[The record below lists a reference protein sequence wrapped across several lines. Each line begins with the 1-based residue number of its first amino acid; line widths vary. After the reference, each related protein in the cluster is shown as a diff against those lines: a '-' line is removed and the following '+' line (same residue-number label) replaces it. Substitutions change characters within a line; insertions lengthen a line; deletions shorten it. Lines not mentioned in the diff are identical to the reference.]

1 VEALTFRILCFISL
15 RVRAVIPPT
24 HPPAARAFGSSGYEY
39 RISDCGR
46 LEQAANLSAIFHPH
60 RPAALA
66 PFYPFYSSFPEMAVY
81 RTGAGYVARGMLT
94 YARPPPLSQ
103 FTR

>member
-1 VEALTFRILCFISL
+1 VKRSHFVLYVLLA
-15 RVRAVIPPT
+15 RVRALIPR
-24 HPPAARAFGSSGYEY
+24 ARARAFGSSDYEY

-81 RTGAGYVARGMLT
+81 RTGAGDVARGMLT